1 MTAWLSAPL
10 VHLAWCWRLARG
22 DGVVVGMTTHDAP
35 LRFGGLTYRPE
46 PGIKPSAIRQRRG
59 WAGDSLDVEGA
70 LASAAVAAGDLVAGR
85 WSGAAATLFLTDW
98 SDADA
103 APLRLLD
110 AVVGAVTTEGA
121 SFTAELDADRAALD
135 APAVPLTASGC
146 RAELG
151 DALCR
156 VDLAPR
162 THRLSVAAVDGL
174 AVTLGGAVP
183 DGLAHGRL
191 TVLSGRARGLGAR
204 VVAQEGALLWLSGA
218 LSGLGAGDAVR
229 VSEGCDRTAATCST
243 RFANIAN
250 FRGEPHLPGIDL
262 LTRFPGA

>member
-46 PGIKPSAIRQRRG
+46 PWLKPSAIRQRRG
-59 WAGDSLDVEGA
+59 FAGDSLDVEGA
-70 LASAAVAAGDLVAGR
+70 LASAAIAAADLVAGR
-85 WSGAAATLFLTDW
+85 WSGAAATLFVADW
-98 SDADA
+98 SDPS
-103 APLRLLD
+103 APPLHILD
-110 AVVGAVTTEGA
+110 AVVGAVSVAGA
-121 SFTAELDADRAALD
+121 RFTAELDADRSALD
-135 APAVPLTASGC
+135 GPAVPLTASGC

-151 DALCR
+151 DARCR
-156 VDLAPR
+156 VDLTPR
-162 THRLSVAAVDGL
+162 THRAAVASVEAG
-174 AVTLGGAVP
+174 AVTLGGTVP
-183 DGLAHGRL
+183 EGLAHGRL
-191 TVLSGRARGLGAR
+191 RVLSGAARGLQAR
-204 VVAQEGALLWLSGA
+204 IVAQHNARLS
-218 LSGLGAGDAVR
+218 LGADLTGLNVGDRVR
-229 VSEGCDRTAATCST
+229 LTEGCDRTAATCSA